1 MTIRTLVSAAAALG
15 AAGPGIGGPS
25 ALPPSYVVEITGTA
39 DAGFAGECTVERE
52 GEPQRIRLEGAPP
65 LRQELTGRAVACR
78 LSLTSDSGRVVLS
91 LRRLDGGASQTATL
105 QGRGSS
111 ASVTIR

>member
-25 ALPPSYVVEITGTA
+25 GLPPSYV
-39 DAGFAGECTVERE
+39 DAGFTGECTVERE
-52 GEPQRIRLEGAPP
+52 GEPQRIQLEGTPP

-78 LSLTSDSGRVVLS
+78 LSLTSDSGRLVLS